1 MKRLFTYILGLL
13 GFSFALTACDDW
25 LETEIKNPA
34 DLINSAKDDAYY
46 ERLRAYKNS
55 DHRWHSAIMVT
66 GRAQEL
72 PMRIH

>member
-46 ERLRAYKNS
+46 ERNRVMQTAEK
-55 DHRWHSAIMVT
+55 
-66 GRAQEL
+66 
-72 PMRIH
+72 

>member
-34 DLINSAKDDAYY
+34 DLINSAKDGAYY
-46 ERLRAYKNS
+46 DRLRAYKNS
-55 DHRWHSAIMVT
+55 DHPVAFAIMVT